1 LRPIRGKYNLKLILI
16 VIPLL
21 DKLLDYRKIH
31 EHSWKEHNK
40 FSQIVKFGYEIL
52 SDTATVIGEVQEF

>member
-1 LRPIRGKYNLKLILI
+1 M